1 VPFASSRGA
10 TCYFCFPLAAAELRG
25 GRLLDRLYVL
35 AVRLPHPEQK
45 STPLQLVFPR
55 VEIGRQQ
62 IALRALADFAAGH
75 PQPGRGPEIAL
86 GHAELDFGLNA
97 HLLLT

>member
-55 VEIGRQQ
+55 VEIGRLQVALRARADLAAGQ
-62 IALRALADFAAGH
+62 RQSGRGAGIALR
-75 PQPGRGPEIAL
+75 
-86 GHAELDFGLNA
+86 HAELDFGLNT
-97 HLLLT
+97 HLMLT